1 MTKHRLLLALLAA
14 SACVDDGGAEVT
26 SKRGAPALGNASKAD
41 IKDDGSAKRSSGG
54 AEKAAP
60 AKPKPAAPAAA
71 EEAEEAPAA
80 LPPRP
85 KVALD
90 GRSFQLRRDP
100 FLNFAPGELTV
111 PEPVRAGGSARK
123 VEMQTYAFEDLK
135 LVAIVNAGRGM
146 KPRALFVASDGRSQS
161 IKQGEYF
168 SSAEVLLAAVNRD
181 YVEVEVVDDDLASS
195 LNLQRGERRAIYLR
209 NE

>member
-1 MTKHRLLLALLAA
+1 MSRHHLLLALFVA

-26 SKRGAPALGNASKAD
+26 AKRGAPQLGNANKAD
-41 IKDDGSAKRSSGG
+41 IKDDGAVKRSGTG

-60 AKPKPAAPAAA
+60 AKPKPAMPAAAA
-71 EEAEEAPAA
+71 EEEEAPVA

-111 PEPVRAGGSARK
+111 P
-123 VEMQTYAFEDLK
+123 
-135 LVAIVNAGRGM
+135 
-146 KPRALFVASDGRSQS
+146 
-161 IKQGEYF
+161 
-168 SSAEVLLAAVNRD
+168 
-181 YVEVEVVDDDLASS
+181 
-195 LNLQRGERRAIYLR
+195 
-209 NE
+209 